1 VKFLIVCFAQNLP
14 LEFAKELDIRNHERS
29 AAGKPVPHD
38 VFTTQCYRQPSLTE
52 KAVYPEPFR
61 DSSTDMFEIDNPLH
75 AATIAAAAAASQSLG
90 ARDSYYN
97 VEMGMSPMSSPT
109 SPAGGAGAVPKKTG
123 RRRRRVGSLSLN
135 VNEVIDNGEN
145 DPVVLKN
152 YFEQVVLPL
161 AHPDTQQR

>member
-1 VKFLIVCFAQNLP
+1 LP

-75 AATIAAAAAASQSLG
+75 AAASQSLG

-109 SPAGGAGAVPKKTG
+109 SPAGAGAVPKKTG